1 MVISNRNFSNKII
14 SHVAIFILTE
24 KDAFIQKIIV

>member
-1 MVISNRNFSNKII
+1 MVISNRNVSNKII
-14 SHVAIFILTE
+14 SHVTIFILTE